1 MRSRP
6 ARLASVVLAAAIS
19 SPVAAVPSAAP
30 PPAALRSAR
39 GVMGSVEI
47 DLASPL
53 QARPVRDATSGVLV
67 RVVPLEDGRQR
78 IEWLGLLEGSFDL
91 AALLERVDGR
101 PAADLPPLLVEV
113 YSQLPPETGTDLFGA
128 ASWRLEL
135 SAGHRA
141 MLAAILLAWIAV
153 PIVVLVRRRLRRP
166 TAAPPAPSRR
176 EPTLAERLHDA
187 VRDAGGRELSAA
199 EQGRLELLLLRLLRE
214 HAGGGA
220 SIAEATARL
229 REDPAT
235 APAVRAV
242 ESWLHARGRGDR
254 EAALAA
260 IADAA
265 AADRRPAGRRAEGD
279 GAAGGGDP

>member
-1 MRSRP
+1 MRT
-6 ARLASVVLAAAIS
+6 RLAILAVLVLASAIS
-19 SPVAAVPSAAP
+19 SPTSAVASTLQ

-47 DLASPL
+47 DRASPL
-53 QARPVRDATSGVLV
+53 RARPVRDATSGVLV

-91 AALLERVDGR
+91 AGLLEQVDGR

-113 YSQLPPETGTDLFGA
+113 YSQLPPGSGTDLFGG
-128 ASWRLEL
+128 ASWRLDL

-153 PIVVLVRRRLRRP
+153 PVVVVVRRRLRRP
-166 TAAPPAPSRR
+166 TSPPPAPAPRP
-176 EPTLAERLHDA
+176 PTLAERLHDA
-187 VRDAGGRELSAA
+187 VKDAAGRELSAA
-199 EQGRLELLLLRLLRE
+199 EEGRLELLLLRLLRE
-214 HAGGGA
+214 HSGGGG

-235 APAVRAV
+235 ARVVRAV
-242 ESWLHARGRGDR
+242 ETWLHARGRGDR
-254 EAALAA
+254 EAAIAA

-265 AADRRPAGRRAEGD
+265 AAERSAASEP
-279 GAAGGGDP
+279 AAGGGVR